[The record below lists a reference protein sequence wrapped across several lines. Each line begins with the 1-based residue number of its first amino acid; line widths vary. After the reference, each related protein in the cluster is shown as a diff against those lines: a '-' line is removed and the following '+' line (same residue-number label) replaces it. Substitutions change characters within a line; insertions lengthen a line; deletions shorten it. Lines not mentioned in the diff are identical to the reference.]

1 MYKQAAKI
9 ISAIFHPLL
18 IPVYIMTVLL
28 FFNTIYSY
36 YPMSVKLYLIWVMV
50 LYAIV
55 LPALTVMLVKR
66 IQRIRGVRLPRHH
79 FLSIIMLVGACCFLL
94 CALTLMKS
102 PSLTIFRK
110 VAVAAMLCE
119 LFCLGMIQF
128 TRISLHLTA
137 MGAGVAALVILNII
151 GENSL
156 FWVMLISII
165 SAGILASA
173 RLYMG
178 RHRSLQLLTSFVGGF
193 LICIVTML
201 YI

>member
-28 FFNTIYSY
+28 FMNTIYSY

-137 MGAGVAALVILNII
+137 MGAGVAALIILNII

>member
-193 LICIVTML
+193 LICIVTKL

>member
-28 FFNTIYSY
+28 FMNTIYSY

-94 CALTLMKS
+94 CSLTLMKS

-119 LFCLGMIQF
+119 LFCLGMTQF

>member
-28 FFNTIYSY
+28 FMNTIYSY

-66 IQRIRGVRLPRHH
+66 IQRIRGARLPRHH

>member
-28 FFNTIYSY
+28 FMNTIYSY

-66 IQRIRGVRLPRHH
+66 IQRMRGVRLPRHH

>member
-55 LPALTVMLVKR
+55 LPTLTVMLVKR

-156 FWVMLISII
+156 FWGMLISII

>member
-1 MYKQAAKI
+1 
-9 ISAIFHPLL
+9 
-18 IPVYIMTVLL
+18 MTVLL
-28 FFNTIYSY
+28 FMHTIYSY

-55 LPALTVMLVKR
+55 LPTLTVMLVKR

>member
-55 LPALTVMLVKR
+55 LPTLTVMLVKR

>member
-28 FFNTIYSY
+28 FMNTIYSY